1 MNSFDRFLCEETG
14 EVKYFQ
20 STSINSEVRTRVRCV
35 PWPEGAPDPSDV
47 PQAGERVIY
56 DEVVYTVLH
65 GIPELTAN
73 LWYTW
78 VVGENGKSRFAE
90 IEALTICTDPEPE
103 PEEERTY
110 TESEIHSAYN
120 RTPAYTSNDL
130 IKDLRNPE

>member
-1 MNSFDRFLCEETG
+1 MKSFDRFLCEETG

-35 PWPEGAPDPSDV
+35 PWPEGAPDPRDV
-47 PQAGERVIY
+47 PQAGEKVTITHHIG
-56 DEVVYTVLH
+56 VYTVTY
-65 GIPELTAN
+65 GIPVKDRLCGNWN
-73 LWYTW
+73 LRVNQGLEYLNVVLSDITIYT
-78 VVGENGKSRFAE
+78 
-90 IEALTICTDPEPE
+90 E

-110 TESEIHSAYN
+110 TEAEIHSAYN